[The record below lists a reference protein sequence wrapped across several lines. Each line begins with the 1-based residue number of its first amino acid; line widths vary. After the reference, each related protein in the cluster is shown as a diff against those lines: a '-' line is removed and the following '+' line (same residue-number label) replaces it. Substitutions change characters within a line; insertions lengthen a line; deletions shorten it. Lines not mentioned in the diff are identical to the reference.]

1 VFGTELADLAVGGTA
16 ARTEYRASRALALV
30 RLGTSFFP
38 YIPLFIWGSLADP
51 WLAVGAAVA
60 TSAEAGWFTLR
71 VRRVRTLRDR
81 WLVGLDVAFCLFV
94 MLAGT
99 RAAGPQVRNEV
110 ATELIPTVLA
120 GVAIVGFSFGF
131 GRVQAAAVLVLMV
144 GWVFAVLPDVT
155 IKLPSDLL
163 GFVLWYVISAAF
175 IRELRMMAELTDRAQ
190 RAAQR
195 SAVEA
200 EAARQRDRIHGE
212 IHGYL
217 LPVVELL
224 IAGEPITDRFISDAR
239 RAARRA
245 RLLIADPRR
254 AALDGDE
261 PRDFASRLHEAID
274 TAASRLIVDPVLVI
288 TVEPPRDLADALC
301 LAVGEA
307 LRNVSRHA
315 GERCEVNLY
324 IESTATQGLITVR
337 DRGRGFDPAE
347 LVPGGGFSVTF
358 AALRRHGGDW
368 QVVSHPGQGTTVTLT
383 WETVALTAETGAVTA
398 DGCDG

>member
-1 VFGTELADLAVGGTA
+1 
-16 ARTEYRASRALALV
+16 
-30 RLGTSFFP
+30 
-38 YIPLFIWGSLADP
+38 
-51 WLAVGAAVA
+51 
-60 TSAEAGWFTLR
+60 
-71 VRRVRTLRDR
+71 
-81 WLVGLDVAFCLFV
+81 
-94 MLAGT
+94 M
-99 RAAGPQVRNEV
+99 RNEV

-131 GRVQAAAVLVLMV
+131 GRVQAAAVLALMA

-224 IAGEPITDRFISDAR
+224 IAGEPITDRFIRDAR

-254 AALDGDE
+254 AELDGDE
-261 PRDFASRLHEAID
+261 PGDFASRLHEAID
-274 TAASRLIVDPVLVI
+274 SAASRLIVDPVLVI

-324 IESTATQGLITVR
+324 IESTAAQRLITVR
-337 DRGRGFDPAE
+337 DRGRGFDPAD

-368 QVVSHPGQGTTVTLT
+368 QVESRPGQGTTVTLT
-383 WETVALTAETGAVTA
+383 WESVALTAETGARKA
-398 DGCDG
+398 DGTDGI